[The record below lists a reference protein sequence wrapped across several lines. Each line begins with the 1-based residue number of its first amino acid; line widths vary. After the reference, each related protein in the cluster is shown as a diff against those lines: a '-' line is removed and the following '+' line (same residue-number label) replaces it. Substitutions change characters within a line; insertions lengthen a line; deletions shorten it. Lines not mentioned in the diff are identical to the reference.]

1 MTTQDQRHSPGS
13 AGFTLLELLVVMC
26 IIAVIA
32 SLAVAA
38 FRHARANGGEAVA
51 SAALRTINQ
60 AQFAFAQTCGDQRY
74 SPTLTGLGVPAP
86 TTGQAFIS
94 PDLVGDP
101 IVKSGYQFA
110 MAGTT
115 ATDGRQTCNGLVPVS
130 TYQVTAD
137 PTAPGVSGNL
147 FFGTNTDRVVYS
159 DTSTFAGNMPETG
172 PPGHGS
178 EVKK

>member
-1 MTTQDQRHSPGS
+1 VRQRDPRHLPGS

-26 IIAVIA
+26 IVAVIA
-32 SLAVAA
+32 SLAMAG
-38 FRHARANGGEAVA
+38 FRHARSNSGEAIA
-51 SAALRTINQ
+51 SAALRTITQ

-74 SPTLTGLGVPAP
+74 SPTLSGLGVPAP
-86 TTGQAFIS
+86 STGQAFLS

-101 IVKSGYQFA
+101 IVKSGYRFA
-110 MAGTT
+110 MAGTP
-115 ATDGRQTCNGLVPVS
+115 ATDGRQTCNGLAPVV

-137 PTAPGVSGNL
+137 PTASGVSGSL